1 MNLELF
7 SASFLL
13 ASLIVVLQFL
23 MASFIV
29 PVDLF
34 RLNVRSSRVRQMQQ
48 LSFGLL
54 QSHTTESSLMLFQ
67 TPVFMLF
74 KCTLHD
80 LQSINRNI
88 L

>member
-13 ASLIVVLQFL
+13 ASLIVVLHFL

-54 QSHTTESSLMLFQ
+54 QSHTTESSLVLFQ
-67 TPVFMLF
+67 TLVFMLF
-74 KCTLHD
+74 KCTLHG

>member
-1 MNLELF
+1 M
-7 SASFLL
+7 
-13 ASLIVVLQFL
+13 VLQFL
-23 MASFIV
+23 MAFFIV

-54 QSHTTESSLMLFQ
+54 QSHTTESSLVLFQ

-74 KCTLHD
+74 KCTVRCMVFNP
-80 LQSINRNI
+80 SIAI
-88 L
+88 YFSPAPQTCQ